1 VNHGDRVPE
10 QRMIPNPPAPPPA
23 APTSDAA
30 DHDWRLLLLD
40 DLRDGVVVLDPGWRY
55 EYVNEAAAALLE
67 RPRELMLGRLVWE
80 LFPGARDGAA
90 HAGARRALAE
100 RRAVTLDTRLSAAE
114 RWVRATYY
122 PLADRLGVHFR
133 DVTAE
138 KVAEAA
144 REEALALEHQAR
156 EAAEAAFRSMEAANL
171 AKTEFLA
178 VMSHELRTPLTAIQ
192 GYAQLLELGVHGP
205 VSEQQRNTLARIQ
218 AAQHH
223 LMGLINDVLH
233 HARLEAGRVQLDI
246 TDVPIGLLLGEVE
259 GVVAPQAQGKGITL
273 EVVPCDPAIA
283 VHADRAKLM
292 QVLVNLLANAVKF
305 TDPAGAV
312 RVWCEGKRSRVHVH
326 VRDTGVGIPPD
337 MLDAVFEPFV
347 QVDRR
352 LSRRHEGVGLGLAIS
367 RDLARR
373 MGGELTVAS
382 ELGEGSTFTLALPR
396 STAERRQRRADR
408 RTGSDRRSGDERRS
422 GEDRREGT

>member
-1 VNHGDRVPE
+1 MNP
-10 QRMIPNPPAPPPA
+10 IPPAPPPD

-40 DLRDGVVVLDPGWRY
+40 ELHDGIVVLDRGWRY
-55 EYVNEAAAALLE
+55 VYVNEAAATLLE
-67 RPRELMLGRLVWE
+67 RPRDAMLGHVVWE

-90 HAGARRALAE
+90 HTGALRALAE
-100 RRAVTLDTRLSAAE
+100 RQAVTLDTRLTGVE

-122 PLADRLGVHFR
+122 PLAGRLGIHFR

-138 KVAEAA
+138 KVVEAA

-233 HARLEAGRVQLDI
+233 HARLEAGRVQLDL
-246 TDVPIGLLLGEVE
+246 TDVPIGALLGEVE
-259 GVVAPQAQGKGITL
+259 AVVAPQAQGKGIAL
-273 EVVPCDPAIA
+273 AVLPCDPALA
-283 VHADRAKLM
+283 VRADRPKLM

-305 TDPAGAV
+305 TDPDGAV
-312 RVWCEGKRSRVHVH
+312 RVACEGKRGQVHVH
-326 VRDTGVGIPPD
+326 VRDTGVGIPAD

-373 MGGELTVAS
+373 MGGELTVTS

-396 STAERRQRRADR
+396 STQERRQRRADR
-408 RTGSDRRSGDERRS
+408 RTGTDRRSGEERRS
-422 GEDRREGT
+422 GEDRREGV